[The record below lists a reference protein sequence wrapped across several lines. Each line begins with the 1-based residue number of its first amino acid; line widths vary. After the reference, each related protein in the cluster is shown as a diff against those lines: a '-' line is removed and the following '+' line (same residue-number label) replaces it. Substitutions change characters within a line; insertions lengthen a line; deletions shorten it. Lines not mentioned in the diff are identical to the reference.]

1 MSKILDTITRKER
14 EKFREAQRYGRV
26 NALVKEITALFCN
39 AVTYTDLP
47 ENIPPEYITLG
58 MLFDGAMCVR
68 KDDTQVWYRVKP
80 AGTIN
85 RYGYANYYNLGY
97 ANNVFVE
104 QNVPYEDIHLIKANA
119 ECFPWFIKF
128 VQSAERIE
136 RLETS
141 AKINVEVSR
150 NTAIIPVPDEKD
162 VVSIENVFRST
173 KDGAVA
179 VAVSDR
185 VAEMLQNQ
193 ITNPTAFVADKIMT
207 LARAEWEDIIKRC
220 GVLTSNNF
228 KRERVQTAE
237 VNAGAGE
244 CIDYIYIL
252 VDTFNRDCERAG
264 LPTRAHFNGYASIYD
279 TMEDNGNEGL

>member
-1 MSKILDTITRKER
+1 MSDILDKISKRER
-14 EKFREAQRYGRV
+14 ERIREAQQFGRV
-26 NALVKEITALFCN
+26 VALVKELTALFCN
-39 AVTYTDLP
+39 AVTITDLP
-47 ENIPPEYITLG
+47 SDIPPEYITLG
-58 MLFDGAMCVR
+58 MLFDGAMGVR
-68 KDDTQVWYRVKP
+68 RDNPSIWYRVKP
-80 AGTIN
+80 SGTIN
-85 RYGYANYYNLGY
+85 RYGYSNYYNLGY

-119 ECFPWFIKF
+119 QCFPWYIKF

-136 RLETS
+136 KLETS
-141 AKINVEVSR
+141 ANINIEVAR
-150 NTAIIPVPDEKD
+150 NTAIIPVPDDKS
-162 VVSIENVFRST
+162 VASIERVYKST

-179 VAVSDR
+179 VAVTDR

-193 ITNPTAFVADKIMT
+193 VTNPTQFVADKILT

-220 GVLTSNNF
+220 GVVTANNF

-244 CIDYIYIL
+244 CIDYIYIM

-264 LPTRAHFNGYASIYD
+264 LPARMHFNGFA
-279 TMEDNGNEGL
+279 TMFEGGDGNEGL